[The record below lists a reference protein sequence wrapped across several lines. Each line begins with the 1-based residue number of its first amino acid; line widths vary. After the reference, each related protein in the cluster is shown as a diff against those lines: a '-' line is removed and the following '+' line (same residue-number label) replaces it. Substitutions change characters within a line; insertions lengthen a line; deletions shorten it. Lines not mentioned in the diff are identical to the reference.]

1 MKRFVVALLMGVI
14 FIVPV
19 SAQSYDKSFPPY
31 VPASGGAWAEVAT
44 SQGRV
49 TVVFPLD
56 FRVGFIGFLGDGYS
70 IANVTNS
77 TISGTIYHQTQFGY
91 YGYPDNLQCR
101 LSRMGTLEVYEP
113 YQSTYGSTSYRWTSL
128 PTSEIFN
135 TNIAFVDDKAD
146 RRNDVYRYDTTQK
159 VLILI
164 FCLLGLLA
172 VGKVVR
178 RAWRA

>member
-19 SAQSYDKSFPPY
+19 SAQSYDKSFPSY

-128 PTSEIFN
+128 PTSEIFS

>member
-19 SAQSYDKSFPPY
+19 SAQSYDKSFPSY

-56 FRVGFIGFLGDGYS
+56 FRVGFIGFMGDGYN
-70 IANVTNS
+70 IANLTNS
-77 TISGTIYHQTQFGY
+77 TINGTVFHQSSFNY
-91 YGYPDNLQCR
+91 YGSPSSVQCR
-101 LSRMGTLEVYEP
+101 ISRMGELEVYEP

-128 PTSEIFN
+128 PTSEIFS

>member
-19 SAQSYDKSFPPY
+19 SAQSYDKSFPSY

>member
-1 MKRFVVALLMGVI
+1 
-14 FIVPV
+14 
-19 SAQSYDKSFPPY
+19 
-31 VPASGGAWAEVAT
+31 
-44 SQGRV
+44 
-49 TVVFPLD
+49 
-56 FRVGFIGFLGDGYS
+56 
-70 IANVTNS
+70 
-77 TISGTIYHQTQFGY
+77 
-91 YGYPDNLQCR
+91 
-101 LSRMGTLEVYEP
+101 MGTLEVYEP

>member
-19 SAQSYDKSFPPY
+19 SAQSYDKSFPSY

-56 FRVGFIGFLGDGYS
+56 FRVGFIGFIGDGYN
-70 IANVTNS
+70 IANLTNS
-77 TISGTIYHQTQFGY
+77 TINGTVFHQTGFRY
-91 YGYPDNLQCR
+91 YGSPLSLQCR

-128 PTSEIFN
+128 PTSEIFS

-146 RRNDVYRYDTTQK
+146 RENDADIYSFSDRLLIIIVCILFVAGVGF
-159 VLILI
+159 VL
-164 FCLLGLLA
+164 
-172 VGKVVR
+172 
-178 RAWRA
+178 WRVWHA

>member
-1 MKRFVVALLMGVI
+1 MKRFVVALFMGVI

-19 SAQSYDKSFPPY
+19 SAQSYDKSFPSY